1 MQATACQWM
10 GECSFTCASKFPSAH
25 LMLVVCV
32 HAGDRMPV
40 DGANVHSP
48 VLQNFHQRTL
58 MLVVSVHAG
67 DRMPVDG
74 VNVHSPVLQK
84 ILQRT

>member
-1 MQATACQWM
+1 
-10 GECSFTCASKFPSAH
+10 
-25 LMLVVCV
+25 MLVVCV

-48 VLQNFHQRTL
+48 VLQIFHQRTL

-74 VNVHSPVLQK
+74 RMFIHLCFK
-84 ILQRT
+84 ISISALNAGR